1 MDSAQMHFCRD
12 LFLVAARDGVKAEAR
27 RAKQRER
34 SGQPRGL
41 SEEYESILRS
51 VTEKP
56 VAGAGTARKGILSD
70 EDLMDDDEEDDWDEE
85 EDGGTAEDTSGGSPN
100 AAPVPPRQVDKD
112 VIAAADAA
120 GAALPVEQQHAEA
133 GEHQDDALDHDDGL
147 DVDAAADKKKPA
159 RAAEPEREQRADA
172 IAPAADGPIVDAPF
186 RRQKRS
192 VEGDDVAVA
201 ARRRPRTKRAKPLG
215 NSAFEPARIIVNPR
229 CVTTYAGV
237 SHTQL
242 ALDLFGSG
250 DDKEPAP
257 HEGGKYAL
265 EEWSTAPETFVRDDA
280 KHRG

>member
-27 RAKQRER
+27 KAKQRER

-56 VAGAGTARKGILSD
+56 VPGAGTARKGILSD
-70 EDLMDDDEEDDWDEE
+70 DDLLDEDEDEDWEEDEPA
-85 EDGGTAEDTSGGSPN
+85 DGSAGDAQGGN
-100 AAPVPPRQVDKD
+100 AADADAPVPVRQVDKD

-120 GAALPVEQQHAEA
+120 GAELPVEQQHAEA
-133 GEHQDDALDHDDGL
+133 GEHLDEPVGHDEP
-147 DVDAAADKKKPA
+147 VDAAAEKKPA
-159 RAAEPEREQRADA
+159 AVAAEPEREQRPDA
-172 IAPAADGPIVDAPF
+172 IVPAVADEQPVDAPF

-192 VEGDDVAVA
+192 VDDDDAVA
-201 ARRRPRTKRAKPLG
+201 KPRRRTKRSKPLG
-215 NSAFEPARIIVNPR
+215 NSAFEAARIIVNPR

-265 EEWSTAPETFVRDDA
+265 EEWSTAPETFVRARAIDY
-280 KHRG
+280 G